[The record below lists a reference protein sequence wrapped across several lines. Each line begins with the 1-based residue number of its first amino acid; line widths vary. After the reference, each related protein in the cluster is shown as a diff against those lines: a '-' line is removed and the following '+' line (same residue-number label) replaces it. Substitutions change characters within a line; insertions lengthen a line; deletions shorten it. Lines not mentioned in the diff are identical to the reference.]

1 MKMLHIQLRTPL
13 LRKAIVKSLES
24 PLGDVV
30 GREVK
35 LRLLGQTVSVDRAAL
50 SRLWPGSTAEITW
63 TVDASEAALRAA
75 HEQLAA
81 LIRQGSSALIPV
93 SRAGGGRTEKSG
105 KITVS
110 GVLHPPAG
118 LDDEATVHSHT
129 LTVPVS
135 QLVER
140 DGQWYAP
147 RWLLMRT
154 VHERI
159 FEGKRWPQC
168 IDGGVWLGAED
179 VWHELWEPMLADVD
193 RLLAEDEAA
202 RERRTQEAAARQAES
217 AERARRYAEQQEARA
232 KAQHEREQS
241 RQTNLNRLET
251 IGPTRVEWDE
261 WEVGKNAYGSKTR
274 TKVVMEAE
282 SCTLKLSGERVYI
295 LLPDGSEIIKA
306 RHNVRW
312 QQG

>member
-1 MKMLHIQLRTPL
+1 VPL
-13 LRKAIVKSLES
+13 SLC
-24 PLGDVV
+24 
-30 GREVK
+30 
-35 LRLLGQTVSVDRAAL
+35 
-50 SRLWPGSTAEITW
+50 
-63 TVDASEAALRAA
+63 
-75 HEQLAA
+75 
-81 LIRQGSSALIPV
+81 
-93 SRAGGGRTEKSG
+93 RAGGGRTEKSG

-159 FEGKRWPQC
+159 FEGKRWLSVSTAAF
-168 IDGGVWLGAED
+168 GWAED
-179 VWHELWEPMLADVD
+179 VWYELWEPMLADVD

-241 RQTNLNRLET
+241 RQTNSIDWKPSGLRGLN
-251 IGPTRVEWDE
+251 DE
-261 WEVGKNAYGSKTR
+261 WEVGKTPTA
-274 TKVVMEAE
+274 
-282 SCTLKLSGERVYI
+282 
-295 LLPDGSEIIKA
+295 A
-306 RHNVRW
+306 RPARRW
-312 QQG
+312 